1 MGGPSSIDS
10 SALTSTFVDVTIRGV
25 LLISEWF
32 SPLRS
37 ASANCGVIVCSAL
50 APAKKAKLFAL
61 NSLCPLRLPLSHS
74 LQVHSASNKL
84 IKTSYVFLLPSIL
97 SCGHFFALSIPF
109 LPRRRTQT
117 SAMLSA
123 ALLITAGATAVVAQ
137 GGLTYEGFTPLVVK
151 VCSPRPRLR

>member
-1 MGGPSSIDS
+1 M
-10 SALTSTFVDVTIRGV
+10 RGV
-25 LLISEWF
+25 LISVSERF

-37 ASANCGVIVCSAL
+37 ASAKLRGRIVCSAL

-74 LQVHSASNKL
+74 LQVHSASNKF